1 MVESTYIQGYGIH
14 YVGALSKIPKSNE
27 KLQPLYEALTNS
39 LEAIRLLSTKSEQG
53 VIKIKL
59 HYTKGLFD
67 TYEFYSISIEDSGIG
82 FNNDEYERLINLND
96 TRKGFNNKG
105 SGRVQFLHFFD
116 KTEYTSIFEDKSSST
131 GFRQRKFTLSKSPA
145 FLRYNAIIRHD
156 SLIETNAKSP
166 TTTIVLS
173 SILNDKDRKFYNELS
188 ISELKDNIINRYL
201 PFFCENRDALPRI
214 IIEKL
219 SQLETLESR
228 EILPSDIPTID
239 KQDDIIVHYCKSS
252 NDGKSIER
260 IQKSEKLNIKGFKID
275 KSRLQKNSLK
285 LTSKGEI
292 AKEIKLDS
300 MLVDDEIDGNRYLF
314 LISGSYIDE
323 RDSDNRGALKI
334 PTIEEFRS
342 KSSEV
347 SWLFGEEEIVLDDIR
362 EKANEKV
369 LAMYEEIAKRS
380 TQKLEEVEKLQK
392 MFLLDPNSIKEVK
405 IKLTDTDEDILE
417 KVYRADAKLIA
428 RRDAEIKKRV
438 DLLDNLD
445 PNSPNFRDRFLEEV
459 NELTRAIPQQNRTQL
474 THYVAR
480 RKLVLDLFGKILDRK
495 LLIQNSDGRNL
506 DEALIHNV
514 LFQKGSDK
522 PESSDLWIIN
532 EDFIYFSGSSERQ
545 LSKLKVNGKPV
556 FKSEFTIE
564 EDKYLLSLGEN
575 RKIKR
580 PDVLLFPEEGKC
592 IILEFKSPEVNV
604 SDHLTQ
610 IDLYANLIRN
620 YTQEYFQIMT
630 FYGYLIGE
638 SIEPRDVLGRV
649 SSYEH
654 SYHFDYLFRPA
665 EKVNGFDGRPNG
677 SIYTEVIKY
686 STLLKR
692 AKRRNSIFIDKL

>member
-39 LEAIRLLSTKSEQG
+39 LEAIRLLSNRSEHG
-53 VIKIKL
+53 FIKIKL

-96 TRKGFNNKG
+96 SRKGFNNKG
-105 SGRVQFLHFFD
+105 SGRVQFLHYFD

-131 GFRQRKFTLSKSPA
+131 GFKQRKFSLSKSAA
-145 FLRYNAIIRHD
+145 FLKHNAIIRHD
-156 SLIETNAKSP
+156 SLIEANAQSSG
-166 TTTIVLS
+166 TIIVLS

-188 ISELKDNIINRYL
+188 ISELKENIINRYL
-201 PFFCENRDALPRI
+201 PFFCENRDALPKI
-214 IIEKL
+214 TIEKL
-219 SQLETLESR
+219 SQHEPLEAL
-228 EILPSDIPTID
+228 EILPSDIPNID

-260 IQKSEKLNIKGFKID
+260 IQKSEKLDIKGFKI
-275 KSRLQKNSLK
+275 KKTRLQKNSLK

-300 MLVDDEIDGNRYLF
+300 LLVDDEIDGNRYLF

-334 PTIEEFRS
+334 PTIEEFKS
-342 KSSEV
+342 KSSDI

-380 TQKLEEVEKLQK
+380 TQKLDEVEKLQK

-405 IKLTDTDEDILE
+405 IRLTDTDEDILE
-417 KVYRADAKLIA
+417 KVYKADAKLIA
-428 RRDAEIKKRV
+428 KRDAEIKKRV

-445 PNSPNFRDRFLEEV
+445 PNSPNFRERFLEEV

-474 THYVAR
+474 THYIAR
-480 RKLVLDLFGKILDRK
+480 RKLVLDLFEKILDRK
-495 LLIQNSDGRNL
+495 LQIQNSDGRNL
-506 DEALIHNV
+506 DESLIHNV
-514 LFQKGSDK
+514 LFQKGSEN

-556 FKSEFTIE
+556 FNSEFSVE
-564 EDKYLLSLGEN
+564 EERYLHSLGEN

-592 IILEFKSPEVNV
+592 IILEFKSPDVNV

-620 YTQEYFQIMT
+620 YTQEYFQITT

-649 SSYEH
+649 SRYEH

-686 STLLKR
+686 SSLLNR